1 MNEFSLFSGNFER
14 IHNRLLWVLFK
25 TPRGLAGVESH
36 SNLIT
41 FSHAEAQSKYMHA
54 EVNKNAREI
63 TINCLTVHAPY
74 TTQASAYF
82 NTLHE

>member
-1 MNEFSLFSGNFER
+1 MNFHYSQAILKEFI
-14 IHNRLLWVLFK
+14 IHCCGSYLKRQG
-25 TPRGLAGVESH
+25 GLAGVESH